1 MKPTFLDKQVESKS
15 RLNLLFSVPVI
26 TVAESY
32 NLNDEEKDF
41 LTNHE
46 ELLHTTGG
54 TSYTKDCYILD
65 HKTQYSFKKY
75 IMKHVRDFAYN
86 ILKMNQNIE
95 IYMTNS
101 WVNYNDQYTTH
112 VRHNHS
118 NSLISGVFYIS
129 TEEDD
134 KIILEHPNRKLL
146 EMTSFE
152 FKSLNLWNSCT
163 VTAPCETNTLL
174 LFPSWLNHTVAPNEK
189 ATKDRI
195 SISFNTFV
203 RGTLGD
209 NISLSELI
217 LK

>member
-54 TSYTKDCYILD
+54 TSYTKDCYVLD

-118 NSLISGVFYIS
+118 NSLISGVFYIDGS
-129 TEEDD
+129 NFFHTRFCRKENLLNWDFNYTENN
-134 KIILEHPNRKLL
+134 I
-146 EMTSFE
+146 F
-152 FKSLNLWNSCT
+152 
-163 VTAPCETNTLL
+163 NTDEINVESEKNHMI
-174 LFPSWLNHTVAPNEK
+174 LFPSTCYHAAPTNVNEER
-189 ATKDRI
+189 RI
-195 SISFNTFV
+195 SLSFNTWI
-203 RGTLGD
+203 RG
-209 NISLSELI
+209 NIGSDEMCTKLN

>member
-54 TSYTKDCYILD
+54 TSYTKDCYVLD
-65 HKTQYSFKKY
+65 HKSQYYFKKY
-75 IMKHVRDFAYN
+75 VMKHVRDFAYN
-86 ILKMNQNIE
+86 ILKVNQNIE

-101 WVNYNDQYTTH
+101 WVNYNNQYTTH
-112 VRHNHS
+112 IRHNHA
-118 NSLISGVFYIS
+118 NSFISGVFYIDGS
-129 TEEDD
+129 NIFKTTFYRQT
-134 KIILEHPNRKLL
+134 NLL
-146 EMTSFE
+146 EWD
-152 FKSLNLWNSCT
+152 LNYTERNIF
-163 VTAPCETNTLL
+163 NTDLINVESEKNHMI
-174 LFPSWLNHTVAPNEK
+174 LFPSSIYHEAPTNMNDE
-189 ATKDRI
+189 TRI
-195 SISFNTFV
+195 TLSFNTWI
-203 RGTLGD
+203 RGEIGD
-209 NISLSELI
+209 DRWCTKLH